1 MEKVIKIIECRERVD
16 NWGKEEVLS
25 ERETYK
31 LLITPEEWTDDQ
43 VYFDEARRPFMIDD
57 LIGQKVQVG
66 NITFRVTEDE

>member
-1 MEKVIKIIECRERVD
+1 MEKVIKIIECRETVD

-25 ERETYK
+25 EQETYK
-31 LLITPEEWTDDQ
+31 LLINPEEWTDDQ
-43 VYFDEARRPFMIDD
+43 VYFDEAGRPFMVDD